1 MSATI
6 CVQKQCF
13 ASTPSSSG
21 LEHITHYM
29 ESTPSLSQVLVL
41 ELEFLINLVQLVR
54 LS

>member
-21 LEHITHYM
+21 LEHITRYM
-29 ESTPSLSQVLVL
+29 EFTPSLSQVLV
-41 ELEFLINLVQLVR
+41 LEFLINLVQLVR